1 MESAA
6 WRCVDAN
13 TGKDI
18 AVEFRKYHI
27 PDFSTWK
34 EHEAFEAAFARLL
47 DDLKVDVAP
56 VCPTG

>member
-1 MESAA
+1 MESAP
-6 WRCVDAN
+6 RPCVDAD

-27 PDFSTWK
+27 PDFSNWK

-47 DDLKVDVAP
+47 DDLKADVAP
-56 VCPTG
+56 VSPTG